1 MKLSIKVVD
10 PPVSAA
16 LKVTVL
22 DNAMHRKCEN
32 KKVKRYFHCN

>member
-10 PPVSAA
+10 PQVFVA
-16 LKVTVL
+16 LKGIVL
-22 DNAMHRKCEN
+22 VNAMHRKCEN

>member
-10 PPVSAA
+10 PLVSAA

-22 DNAMHRKCEN
+22 VNAMHRKCEN